1 MLGTNVAR
9 RTTIHSCSA
18 TFPWLCTRKTKRT
31 ISAEKRAVATARLA
45 SHQKRSERLH
55 VLSLPEPDGWERPR
69 AMVILGTKTGVGLY
83 GSEFDGTL
91 RQTEGPSIKC
101 VRVCVCV

>member
-1 MLGTNVAR
+1 MLGPA
-9 RTTIHSCSA
+9 
-18 TFPWLCTRKTKRT
+18 
-31 ISAEKRAVATARLA
+31 AVVLVCAMLGIFLLVFT
-45 SHQKRSERLH
+45 QKRSERLH